1 VTNLQFTYDAM
12 GNILSRSDVAGGAPW
27 TYHGAK
33 KHFVTQAGDASHTY
47 TPDANGNAA
56 TRNGQTITWTS
67 YNYPSVINGN
77 GKILNFSYD
86 AFRQRFQQD
95 YSSNGVHEVTQYVGD
110 LLEKVTSGGVI
121 DWRHTIKVGDRTVAI
136 MSRQNPGSNTTR
148 YILPDDQGS
157 ISKITDTAGS
167 TVVSESFS
175 PCGTRR
181 DPTTW
186 SGSAS
191 CPDLVTI
198 KGITREGFNGQDAIG
213 GVSMGLNHMNGRVQD
228 AITGRFLSADPYI
241 AEPGFTQAWNRYSYV
256 NNNPMSF
263 TDPSG
268 FFPLCFTR
276 FFPGPGGNSD
286 GEGGG
291 GFHLGFGGFE
301 ADGGVY
307 LFFCIAELPD
317 QVLLPPPNLDTPRMN
332 WEPDSNPQPDSS
344 EQCYAPFSFGDSFL
358 GAYAERVANLGA
370 GIADSVSGQFDAGP
384 QVSAGVNILGVVRPK
399 FTVGSFNLTGSL
411 TGAFNVTGSVTSPT
425 PGRLTYGEAS
435 LGIGPV
441 KVGAARASVTQG
453 TSTRTGSFTTA
464 NEGFSGMAK
473 ATTFE
478 SRLGKVGARAQVFF
492 GAKAEI
498 DFGKILRS
506 VNCALSR

>member
-1 VTNLQFTYDAM
+1 VGNVTQRQNNALGLTENFFYDNVYRLDHSTLGAVTNLQFTYDAM
-12 GNILSRSDVAGGAPW
+12 GNILSRSDVAGGAQW

-33 KHFVTQAGDASHTY
+33 KHFALQAGDSSHTY

-77 GKILNFSYD
+77 GKVLNFSYD
-86 AFRQRFQQD
+86 AFRQRYSQD
-95 YSSNGVHEVTQYVGD
+95 YNSNGVHEVTQYVGD
-110 LLEKVTSGGVI
+110 LLEKVTTGGVI

-136 MSRQNPGSNTTR
+136 MSRQNPGTNTTR

-167 TVVSESFS
+167 TVVSENFS

-181 DPTTW
+181 DPNTW

-198 KGITREGFNGQDAIG
+198 KGISREGFNGQDAIG
-213 GVSMGLNHMNGRVQD
+213 GVSMGLNHMNWRVED
-228 AITGRFLSADPYI
+228 AITGRFLSADPYV
-241 AEPGFTQAWNRYSYV
+241 AEPGFTQSWNRYSYV
-256 NNNPMSF
+256 YNNPMSY

-268 FFPLCFTR
+268 FFDLCFTR
-276 FFPGPGGNSD
+276 FFPGLPDNSD

-317 QVLLPPPNLDTPRMN
+317 QILLPPPNLDTQTYQPPSDRPTSMCPN
-332 WEPDSNPQPDSS
+332 CHGTLPDPDARRATL
-344 EQCYAPFSFGDSFL
+344 E
-358 GAYAERVANLGA
+358 ERIFV
-370 GIADSVSGQFDAGP
+370 
-384 QVSAGVNILGVVRPK
+384 GVNLLSIIPGL
-399 FTVGSFNLTGSL
+399 
-411 TGAFNVTGSVTSPT
+411 SV
-425 PGRLTYGEAS
+425 E
-435 LGIGPV
+435 
-441 KVGAARASVTQG
+441 GAAARGAASI
-453 TSTRTGSFTTA
+453 A
-464 NEGFSGMAK
+464 
-473 ATTFE
+473 
-478 SRLGKVGARAQVFF
+478 
-492 GAKAEI
+492 
-498 DFGKILRS
+498 GKITGYTKHGL
-506 VNCALSR
+506 NQAISREGVGVAPKSILDAVRNPTKVVQQADGATKYVGRDATVILNQEGRVITTYPRGSPGVRNPTGGD